1 MRSVAVACLVAACGD
16 NADPCG
22 YVDPIVTFR
31 NVWSLQL
38 AADATHVYFSDYDVD
53 GYGSQLVIR
62 EPRAGGP
69 IQALGN
75 PRPGSTFGRGFAL
88 DGAFLY
94 WATIDRES
102 VTSFFASPLE
112 GGMPLLFGTLTSC
125 APSGVAVDAELA
137 YAGTLGC
144 NDRPSAIAAF
154 PRRGGA
160 ASTIWTSTDS
170 DVRELATGGGA
181 LFFTTTAGVFA
192 LRGTAL
198 ETLDGTAGY
207 HVEVHDATLYYSTD
221 EGIFS
226 MPVTGGDRV
235 RLYTYPAGATEI
247 GSFGVD
253 GSDLYFAESGRMRL
267 ATGTGEAARVVVENL
282 GKGVGPIVARD
293 GWAYWSVLFMPDT
306 LGDLYTFSGGVL
318 RVLRPCD

>member
-1 MRSVAVACLVAACGD
+1 MRLVALACLLAACGD

-53 GYGSQLVIR
+53 GYGTELVIR

-75 PRPGSTFGRGFAL
+75 PHPGSTFGRGLAL
-88 DGAFLY
+88 DDAFLY
-94 WATIDRES
+94 WASIDNQAL
-102 VTSFFASPLE
+102 TSFYASPIA
-112 GGMPLLFGTLTSC
+112 GGMPFLFGNLSSC
-125 APSGVAVDAELA
+125 APSGVAVDANWA
-137 YAGTLGC
+137 YAGTIGC
-144 NDRPSAIAAF
+144 NDLPSTITVF
-154 PRRGGA
+154 PIHGGMA
-160 ASTIWTSTDS
+160 TTIWTSADS
-170 DVRELATGGGA
+170 DVRELAAGDGA
-181 LFFTTTAGVFA
+181 VFFTTTTGVFS
-192 LRGTAL
+192 LRGTTL
-198 ETLDGTAGY
+198 EILDGTPGH

-226 MPVTGGDRV
+226 VPVGGGDRV
-235 RLYTYPAGATEI
+235 RLYTYPAGAMEI

-253 GSDLYFAESGRMRL
+253 GSDLYFAESGRMLL
-267 ATGTGEAARVVVENL
+267 ATGTAEPRVVVENL

-293 GWAYWSVLFMPDT
+293 GWAYWSVLFLPDT